1 MTLLNIGIIGLDTSH
16 AVAFTRL
23 LNDPGHPYH
32 IPGGRVTAAFPGGS
46 PDFPLSAG
54 RVDGFT
60 KEIKEHFGVAI
71 LSTPEEVAAACDAV
85 LLLSADGRVHLRQ
98 FRSIASYGK
107 PVFIDK
113 PLALRTDEAKEIF
126 AAASGAGVPLMS
138 SSSLRYADALAQEL
152 AGEGAD
158 GILGADVSGPMD
170 VQPTQSHYFWYG
182 IHAVEMLYAVMGR
195 GAKEVTAVSTET
207 EELITG
213 VWEDGRIGT
222 VRGSR
227 RGTGRFTALIHRCEG
242 SRFIDAGASD
252 KPWYA
257 SLLEQVMIMFTGERA
272 VLPAE
277 ETLEVIAFLEAA
289 EKSRDTGRM
298 VSLSSCLNEDRRCR

>member
-1 MTLLNIGIIGLDTSH
+1 MRLLNIGIIGLDTSH

-46 PDFPLSAG
+46 PDFPLSAS

-60 KEIKEHFGVAI
+60 KEIKEQFGVAI
-71 LSTPEEVAAACDAV
+71 MNTPEEVAAACDV
-85 LLLSADGRVHLRQ
+85 ILLLSADGRVHLRQ
-98 FRSIASYGK
+98 FRSVASYGK

-113 PLALRTDEAKEIF
+113 PLALSLDEAKEIF
-126 AAASGAGVPLMS
+126 ALASDAGVPLMS
-138 SSSLRYADALAQEL
+138 SSSLRYADALVPEL
-152 AGEGAD
+152 AGEGRSS
-158 GILGADVSGPMD
+158 ILGADVLGQMD

-182 IHAVEMLYAVMGR
+182 IHAVELLYTVMGR
-195 GAKEVTAVSTET
+195 GAREVFAVSTET

-213 VWEDGRIGT
+213 VWQDGRIGT

-227 RGTGRFTALIHRCEG
+227 RGSGKFTALIHRSGE
-242 SRFIDAGASD
+242 SRYIDAGASD

-257 SLLEQVMIMFTGERA
+257 SLLEQVIMMFTERRA

-277 ETLEVIAFLEAA
+277 ETLEIISFLEAA
-289 EKSRDTGRM
+289 EKSRQSGCK
-298 VSLSSCLNEDRRCR
+298 VQLVLP